1 MEIFRFKKEKFNLEN
16 FIHYYNDNIEELLM
30 EYPHYVSRIC
40 LIDRDYMDV
49 IIFDE
54 DYEYLNDAK
63 DYKELLVNGEYAL
76 HFAIGKTYE
85 NAEKVELIDGSKF
98 VLNHYMED
106 IYEED
111 NPDGIIDK
119 LFHTDAEPAVSV
131 ESPEVKEEHK
141 VDPDEFAL
149 YKKYL

>member
-1 MEIFRFKKEKFNLEN
+1 MKKFDVTLEDAFMQLIENKQEKNEEEKNVEQEEPEVNEKQTVENDGFEI
-16 FIHYYNDNIEELLM
+16 
-30 EYPHYVSRIC
+30 S
-40 LIDRDYMDV
+40 
-49 IIFDE
+49 
-54 DYEYLNDAK
+54 
-63 DYKELLVNGEYAL
+63 
-76 HFAIGKTYE
+76 
-85 NAEKVELIDGSKF
+85 
-98 VLNHYMED
+98 D

-119 LFHTDAEPAVSV
+119 LFHIDAEPAVSV